1 MAPKER
7 LDMANMLDYIDWFGT
22 CLFSEVAFNEVDAML
37 FAQISYVDFH
47 QVVPTCQETGK
58 ITIKQACAKFFSLHE
73 KEEIYEGCGLIN
85 PLTPFILQ
93 KMAGAPRYQ
102 NIELSHYSSRY
113 DELRH
118 EQFAALAIHLP
129 SNTTFISYRGTDD
142 TLAGWR
148 EDFMI
153 SFQVVAAQKDAV
165 EYLEAIAKDI
175 DGTFMLAGHSKG
187 GNLAAYAGL
196 HVDTSIQKRI
206 VKIWSMDSPGFS
218 QDLIDKTNMKALE
231 GKWVL
236 YTPRFSVVGS
246 LMYQN
251 AEEFVV
257 LSDQT
262 GLLQHDPF
270 SWQVMGRSFIKAD
283 EINQNAKDL
292 NKFFEDIINTRSEE
306 SRRAFTNA
314 IFDAIG
320 QSGATTLSQLS
331 ACTPNEYGK
340 ILSAINQGA
349 NQEDRTTIKKIVLNM
364 IKYSASEAVVPLQDK
379 ILSITQGTEDT
390 QKVASIEDYL
400 LWKENR
406 FKRDFQNFIKKII
419 PASTDDEE
427 K

>member
-1 MAPKER
+1 
-7 LDMANMLDYIDWFGT
+7 MANMLDYIDWFGT

-47 QVVPTCQETGK
+47 QVVPTCQEKEK
-58 ITIKQACAKFFSLHE
+58 ITIKEACKKFFSLHD

-93 KMAGAPRYQ
+93 KMAEAPRYQ
-102 NIELSHYSSRY
+102 NIQLSHYSPRY

-129 SNTTFISYRGTDD
+129 GNITFLSYRGTDD
-142 TLAGWR
+142 TIAGWR

-153 SFQVVAAQKDAV
+153 SFQVVAAQKDAS
-165 EYLEAIAKDI
+165 EYLEAIAEDM
-175 DGTFMLAGHSKG
+175 DGSFMLAGHSKG

-196 HVDTSIQKRI
+196 HVDESIQRRI
-206 VKIWSMDSPGFS
+206 VKIWSMDSPGFT
-218 QDLIDKTNMKALE
+218 QDHINQVHMDALE

-257 LSDQT
+257 MSDQT

-270 SWQVMGRSFIKAD
+270 SWQVMGRSFIKTD

-292 NKFFEDIINTRSEE
+292 NTFFEDIINNRSQE
-306 SRRAFTNA
+306 SRRTFTNA

-349 NQEDRTTIKKIVLNM
+349 NQEDKTTIKKIVMNM

-379 ILSITQGTEDT
+379 LLSIKQGPQYLEESP
-390 QKVASIEDYL
+390 SIEDYL
-400 LWKENR
+400 HWKENK
-406 FKRDFQNFIKKII
+406 FMRDFHNFIKKII
-419 PASTDDEE
+419 PAPSDDEE
-427 K
+427 N